1 MSPSEWNA
9 TCCHVDIE
17 FADKNFACV
26 ARKLDLQILT
36 TLSVGGRV
44 GTLCVGSQVRP
55 SVRLV
60 LQKSYFRHKNRIFAE
75 DSSLIQSSDLL
86 MSRFCREQ
94 RR

>member
-1 MSPSEWNA
+1 MESRMLSRQYLA
-9 TCCHVDIE
+9 IE
-17 FADKNFACV
+17 FADKKFARV

-44 GTLCVGSQVRP
+44 GTLCVGSLVPP
-55 SVRLV
+55 SGRRYRNPV
-60 LQKSYFRHKNRIFAE
+60 FRYKNRIFAE
-75 DSSLIQSSDLL
+75 DSSLIQSSDPL